1 MNEWVLGSVFGDFRI
16 ERLISDKGGMGDV
29 YEAYQLS
36 VRRRVAAKSLKLSH
50 QNDPEIRRRFEE
62 EALFLAQ
69 LNHPNIVNVLAF
81 DSENLVIFMEF
92 LEGMPLDEYIR
103 RERNVPMAFSLQ
115 ESLHIMD
122 QVLDALAHAH
132 AHGLVHRDVKPG
144 NIFVAPDG
152 RIKLTDFGIAKIIGR
167 ENLEVTR
174 LGLGS
179 PSYMAPEQILG
190 EEIDGRTDIYAA
202 GIVLYQ
208 LLTGKMPFSGRTY
221 EEIIVRHIQDSCPS
235 PKDLVADLPPLLCE
249 VVLTATAKKPDERF
263 QTAEAFRRLLSQVP
277 TQITD
282 ISAPPIVTV
291 TGTPGKTFRTGSL
304 VAAGGLV
311 ILLTVTAALLR
322 PSSAPEKTPV
332 PLTGSLSI
340 MTNEAAEIWVGQEN
354 KGISPALLTNLPAG
368 RTRIRLVQPEFMT
381 LEREITV
388 EPGATASLEAVF
400 PAAGMLMVASGVP
413 GRAVMIDGAS
423 RGTTP
428 LSIKLPVG
436 KHVLKI
442 NAQSREILILEGHRQ
457 TEAFP

>member
-1 MNEWVLGSVFGDFRI
+1 MNELVLSRVCGDFRI
-16 ERLISDKGGMGDV
+16 DRLISDKGGMGDV
-29 YEAYQLS
+29 YEAHQIS
-36 VRRRVAAKSLKLSH
+36 VRRRVAAKFLKLSH

-81 DSENLVIFMEF
+81 DPENLVIFMEF
-92 LEGMPLDEYIR
+92 LEGMPLDEYVR
-103 RERNVPMAFSLQ
+103 READVPLALSLS
-115 ESLHIMD
+115 ESLHVMD

-152 RIKLTDFGIAKIIGR
+152 RVKLTDFGIAKIIGR

-174 LGLGS
+174 MGLGS

-190 EEIDGRTDIYAA
+190 DEIDGRTDIYAS

-221 EEIIVRHIQDSCPS
+221 EEIIVRHVQELCPS
-235 PKDLVADLPPLLCE
+235 PKDLVADLPPLLCD
-249 VVLTATAKKPDERF
+249 VVLTATAKKPSERF

-277 TQITD
+277 TQSEGLPPPAVVSE
-282 ISAPPIVTV
+282 SAA
-291 TGTPGKTFRTGSL
+291 KSWRW
-304 VAAGGLV
+304 AAGGLL
-311 ILLTVTAALLR
+311 ILMLVVLAFLLR
-322 PSSAPEKTPV
+322 PSDEAGKMAAPATLKGNLRIT
-332 PLTGSLSI
+332 
-340 MTNEAAEIWVGQEN
+340 TNEAAEIWIGEEN
-354 KGISPALLTNLPAG
+354 KGISPATLTDLPTG
-368 RTRIRLVQPEFMT
+368 RILIRLVQPEFMT
-381 LEREITV
+381 LEREATV
-388 EPGATASLEAVF
+388 EAGTTASIEAIF
-400 PAAGMLMVASGVP
+400 PDAGMLTVASGTP
-413 GRAVMIDGAS
+413 GKEVLIDEVN

-436 KHVLKI
+436 KHRLHV
-442 NAQSREILILEGHRQ
+442 NGQSREIMILEGRRL